1 MDQVE
6 ARITPEE
13 GMYIINCTAQEAERV
28 LLITNDGANTL
39 FETSVAC
46 IGNSICQ
53 VGVRDSQ
60 ALLAEC
66 LKAVRKENFADNVL
80 PKIHISGC
88 PSSCAAHQI
97 GTIGF
102 RGGVKKTAEGTVPA
116 FVFFEGGSAQQG
128 QEIISKDGN
137 AMAIEDIPKF
147 LVELGKTVE
156 AAGMTYDKWIE
167 NSHEK
172 LLSLVEKYTA

>member
-1 MDQVE
+1 MEQVE

-13 GMYIINCTAQEAERV
+13 GMHFINCTGEEAER
-28 LLITNDGANTL
+28 LLAVTQDGANTL

-66 LKAVRKENFADNVL
+66 LEAVRKEKFADGVL

-97 GTIGF
+97 GDIGF
-102 RGGVKKTAEGTVPA
+102 RGGVKK
-116 FVFFEGGSAQQG
+116 QQR
-128 QEIISKDGN
+128 E
-137 AMAIEDIPKF
+137 PF
-147 LVELGKTVE
+147 LLLYFLKADRRCRAV
-156 AAGMTYDKWIE
+156 
-167 NSHEK
+167 K
-172 LLSLVEKYTA
+172 LSVKM